1 MQPPSAV
8 GVVAMQLILGLDGL
22 RVAAGVHST
31 AALGVVCDWRKNL
44 LTQNIAETRF
54 YKSVNEMRWGLG

>member
-8 GVVAMQLILGLDGL
+8 GVVAMQLILGLDYAL
-22 RVAAGVHST
+22 AGVHST

-54 YKSVNEMRWGLG
+54 YKSVMNEMRWGLG